1 VNYLSD
7 ANLRAVLTVLV
18 ARAGGEVHLTN
29 DEIYGAMMPE
39 SGLAERFVVESTADG
54 VCVSIKD
61 SYHAEPRPR
70 GQSDDGAA
78 LH

>member
-1 VNYLSD
+1 MNYLSD
-7 ANLRAVLTVLV
+7 ANLRAVLTILV

-29 DEIYGAMMPE
+29 QEIYEAMMPE

-61 SYHAEPRPR
+61 SYRAEPRPR
-70 GQSDDGAA
+70 GQSDDGRAG
-78 LH
+78 H

>member
-1 VNYLSD
+1 MNYLSD

-29 DEIYGAMMPE
+29 EEIYEAMMPE
-39 SGLAERFVVESTADG
+39 SGFAERFVVESTADG

-61 SYHAEPRPR
+61 SYNAEPRRR
-70 GQSDDGAA
+70 GQSDAG
-78 LH
+78 H